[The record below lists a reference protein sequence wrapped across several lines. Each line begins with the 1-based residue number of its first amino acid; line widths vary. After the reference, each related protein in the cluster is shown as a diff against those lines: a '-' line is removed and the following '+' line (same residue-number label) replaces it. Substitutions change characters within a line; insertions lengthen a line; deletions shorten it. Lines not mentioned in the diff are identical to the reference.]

1 MNKKQKWECPNCK
14 ETIMLEMWH
23 SVAQC
28 KKCGTL
34 LAGVFDGP
42 PGDWGR
48 KRIPVKFSRKHPSR

>member
-1 MNKKQKWECPNCK
+1 MYILFAQTIIWKIIIKPMNKKQKWECPNCK

-34 LAGVFDGP
+34 MRTIHWKKKG
-42 PGDWGR
+42 
-48 KRIPVKFSRKHPSR
+48 